1 MRRKR
6 RKTDFR
12 NVEAEEEVETETEV
26 RGKDRGSEVVA
37 DVAVAVVADV
47 AVARRINDARRFAFL
62 PGSRTV
68 WTTFPASFRACL
80 SDRRGT

>member
-1 MRRKR
+1 M
-6 RKTDFR
+6 
-12 NVEAEEEVETETEV
+12 ETETEV
-26 RGKDRGSEVVA
+26 RGKDRGSVVV
-37 DVAVAVVADV
+37 DVAVVVVDV